1 MEPERLNIWSLR
13 TFCLIT
19 GSSRGLGQRMAV
31 RFAQLLPK
39 DSVIVL
45 AARDSKGLATTKK
58 YIEEVRDDIR
68 VCISAMDLA
77 EATETTLEDSLNTI
91 LTQLKSSPAEF
102 QQAFLVHNAAS
113 MGDVSSLFSGHI
125 DSEVLNRYWRLNLT
139 HVVILNS
146 VFWKKFDICSIR
158 QKLVIN
164 ITSICA
170 KQAFKSW
177 SIYCSGKAARDMM
190 FLTMALEQPHILVL
204 NYAPGPLDT
213 AMQAVARTKTGDHE
227 LRTMFQNM
235 HAEGR
240 LLSCDQSIDRLVEIL
255 STNRFHSGAHIDYYD
270 DD

>member
-39 DSVIVL
+39 NSVMVL
-45 AARDSKGLATTKK
+45 AARDSKGLTTTKK
-58 YIEEVRDDIR
+58 NIEDVRGDISVYIWTV
-68 VCISAMDLA
+68 DLA
-77 EATETTLEDSLNTI
+77 EVTETTLEESLSTI
-91 LTQLKSSPAEF
+91 LTELRSSPAEF

-113 MGDVSSLFSGHI
+113 MGDVSTLFTGQM
-125 DSEVLNRYWRLNLT
+125 DSAYLNRYWRLNLT

-146 VFWKKFDICSIR
+146 VFWKKFDISSVQ

-177 SIYCSGKAARDMM
+177 SIYCSGKLM
-190 FLTMALEQPHILVL
+190 FGVM
-204 NYAPGPLDT
+204 
-213 AMQAVARTKTGDHE
+213 
-227 LRTMFQNM
+227 
-235 HAEGR
+235 
-240 LLSCDQSIDRLVEIL
+240 
-255 STNRFHSGAHIDYYD
+255 
-270 DD
+270 

>member
-58 YIEEVRDDIR
+58 YIEEVRNDIR

-77 EATETTLEDSLNTI
+77 ETTETTLEDSLNTI
-91 LTQLKSSPAEF
+91 LTELKSSPAEF

-113 MGDVSSLFSGHI
+113 MGDVSSLFTGHI

-177 SIYCSGKAARDMM
+177 SIYCSGK
-190 FLTMALEQPHILVL
+190 LIL
-204 NYAPGPLDT
+204 
-213 AMQAVARTKTGDHE
+213 
-227 LRTMFQNM
+227 
-235 HAEGR
+235 
-240 LLSCDQSIDRLVEIL
+240 
-255 STNRFHSGAHIDYYD
+255 
-270 DD
+270 